1 MKNRGKQDTT
11 LLNLLE
17 ELQNKL
23 ERSPVFTGD
32 FESLLA
38 KMKNVDENL
47 ISIRDAIYDP
57 TDGIFKRITDVEKHM
72 NANMTSL
79 KEDYS
84 ERLHETRADITN
96 LVTWKETATE
106 TIKSLKE
113 NESLIVKENTQLK
126 HEVNKLITWKEK
138 AEKVFMLMFLPTLG
152 FMIKLI
158 WAGVIDLLSK
168 AVK

>member
-1 MKNRGKQDTT
+1 MSNLIKTQLTFTDVETKKRFSLYQD
-11 LLNLLE
+11 E
-17 ELQNKL
+17 ETK
-23 ERSPVFTGD
+23 D
-32 FESLLA
+32 FELIF
-38 KMKNVDENL
+38 DE
-47 ISIRDAIYDP
+47 P

-126 HEVNKLITWKEK
+126 HEVSKLITWKEK